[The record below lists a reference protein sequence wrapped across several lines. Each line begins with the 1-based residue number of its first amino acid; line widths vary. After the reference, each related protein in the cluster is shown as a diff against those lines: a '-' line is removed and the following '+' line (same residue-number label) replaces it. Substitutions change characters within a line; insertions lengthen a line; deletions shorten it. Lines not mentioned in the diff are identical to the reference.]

1 MDKKLDIN
9 EKGIERIEVMI
20 KKPEWEKTP
29 TEVKDTTMEKLK
41 SLKAEK
47 EALESGK
54 KNFEGIRDSA

>member
-1 MDKKLDIN
+1 
-9 EKGIERIEVMI
+9 MI